1 MIRAKHVVTIEDMMV
16 FNFGQLIY
24 EMAAGTLV
32 FPDHCTEE
40 AIMKLLPQYRKFPQK
55 S

>member
-1 MIRAKHVVTIEDMMV
+1 MIRSEYVNTIEDMMV
-16 FNFGQLIY
+16 FNFGQFIY

-40 AIMKLLPQYRKFPQK
+40 AILKLKPQYRNF
-55 S
+55 